1 MDPLWL
7 LIALVLG
14 LVARQIHLPPLVGF
28 LCAGFL
34 LHALGVEGGA
44 VLQKFASLG
53 VTLLLFTIGLK
64 LRLRNLLAPEVW
76 GTASVHMALLVVAVG
91 GLLLIPGLLGFA
103 WLGSLD
109 WRAAAVIAF
118 ALSFSSTVFAVKILE
133 DRGEMKTRHGQ
144 VAIGILI
151 VQDLIAVV
159 FLIMA
164 TDKSVTLWALAL
176 IGLPLLRPLLNKFM
190 ERSGHGEVLVLFGI
204 FMAIGGGELFALVG
218 MKADLGALIFGIL
231 LSEQR
236 KSAELSRT
244 LLSFKDLFLV
254 GFFLS
259 IGIDALPSMS
269 DILIAIAIVL
279 LLLPPKTMLF
289 FWLLTRLRLRVRSAY
304 LSAASL
310 ANYSEFGLIVA
321 AVGAG
326 AGWIDRQ
333 WLVIIAIALA
343 ISFVI
348 SSILNARAHNLYP
361 NIEEYLRTFEAKRR
375 LPVDIAPDLGEA
387 EILVVGMGRVGRGA
401 YLAMRETYA
410 DKVCGID
417 ADAEQVARNRRS
429 GHNVILADAED
440 ADFWNDVD
448 LTKLRLVMLAMPT
461 LRDMQQT
468 TRLLTDSDYGG
479 SIAAVAKFDDDRV
492 ALEAI
497 GVHATFNFYA
507 EAGAGFA
514 KHVSQQLMEN
524 GAGLTDDPIA

>member
-14 LVARQIHLPPLVGF
+14 FVARQVRLPPLVGF
-28 LCAGFL
+28 LCAGFF
-34 LHALGVEGGA
+34 LHAMGVDGGP
-44 VLQKFASLG
+44 VLQKFAELG
-53 VTLLLFTIGLK
+53 VTLLLFTVGLK

-76 GTASVHMALLVVAVG
+76 ATASVHMALSVVVFC
-91 GLLLIPGLLGFA
+91 GLLLLPVLAGFV

-109 WRAAAVIAF
+109 WQAAAVIAF

-151 VQDLIAVV
+151 VQDIIAVV
-159 FLIMA
+159 FLTLA
-164 TDKSVTLWALAL
+164 TDKSITLWALAL
-176 IGLPLLRPLLNKFM
+176 FGLPLLRPLLNNFM

-204 FMAIGGGELFALVG
+204 FMAIGGGELFELVG
-218 MKADLGALIFGIL
+218 MKADLGALIFGLL
-231 LSEQR
+231 LSDQQ
-236 KSAELSRT
+236 KSTELSRA

-259 IGIDALPSMS
+259 IGIDALPTTS
-269 DILIAIAIVL
+269 DILIAVVL
-279 LLLPPKTMLF
+279 VLFLLPPKAVLF

-326 AGWIDRQ
+326 AGWIDRR

-348 SSILNARAHNLYP
+348 SSILNARAHSLYP
-361 NIEEYLRTFEAKRR
+361 LIESYLRRFEAKRR
-375 LPVDIAPDLGEA
+375 LSVDIAPDLGEA
-387 EILVVGMGRVGRGA
+387 EILIVGMGRVGRGA
-401 YLAMRETYA
+401 YRAMRETYGN
-410 DKVCGID
+410 KVCGID
-417 ADAEQVARNRRS
+417 ADTEQVARNRCS

-448 LTKLRLVMLAMPT
+448 ITKLRLVMLAMPT
-461 LRDMQQT
+461 LRDMQQAAK
-468 TRLLTDSDYGG
+468 LLHESDFNGT
-479 SIAAVAKFDDDRV
+479 IAAVAKFDDDRA
-492 ALEAI
+492 ALEAV

-514 KHVSQQLMEN
+514 EHVRQQIKKT
-524 GAGLTDDPIA
+524 GKGLSE